1 MILRVLALACGLCC
15 FGLTSVIADVLKAE
29 VSELEVHL
37 LYAVHIYRGYTFIS
51 ACAIRAAACLHFQVC
66 FPPTV
71 LVKLCLCL
79 LTFLKS
85 WGFHVLKAR
94 ITNNCIV
101 IYYCDTPVTFTPYN
115 FINFSCFFPLKAA
128 TVHVYFLLFK
138 QPDIFFQE
146 LPNLYFSIQGEKAMS
161 QNFSAV
167 SGRDPAMQWLCT
179 MWKSQLSCFVLRRR
193 RKKRGGGT
201 VVILRGRGLMVFIC
215 LHRQHRWEA
224 GEAGHDAQR
233 CQQPGNTKDECS
245 FLLKNLFC
253 HQISKII
260 EFKHRGWL

>member
-101 IYYCDTPVTFTPYN
+101 IYYRDTPMTFTPYN
-115 FINFSCFFPLKAA
+115 FIIFSCFFSTKSRHSSCLFSPLQTAWHFFPR
-128 TVHVYFLLFK
+128 TSQPLFFHPGGK
-138 QPDIFFQE
+138 KPWVKSFQ
-146 LPNLYFSIQGEKAMS
+146 Q
-161 QNFSAV
+161 
-167 SGRDPAMQWLCT
+167 
-179 MWKSQLSCFVLRRR
+179 
-193 RKKRGGGT
+193 
-201 VVILRGRGLMVFIC
+201 
-215 LHRQHRWEA
+215 
-224 GEAGHDAQR
+224 
-233 CQQPGNTKDECS
+233 
-245 FLLKNLFC
+245 
-253 HQISKII
+253 
-260 EFKHRGWL
+260 